1 MNKKNVLIIVD
12 MQNDFV
18 TGSLRTRDAKK
29 IIPNV
34 KNKIDKYM
42 DDKDGI
48 IIFTRDTH
56 SRRNYLDTQEG
67 KKLPIEHC
75 IYGTKGW
82 EIVPELD
89 VKYKTGK
96 VFVFDKSSFGFDS
109 WKSELDYHLLN
120 SRNINKIEMCGVCT
134 DICVISNALIL
145 KAIFRDIEITVDTS
159 CCAGSSVDAHFAA
172 LQVMENCQINIV
184 G

>member
-18 TGSLRTRDAKK
+18 TGSLGTRDAKK

-42 DDKDGI
+42 NDKDGI

-120 SRNINKIEMCGVCT
+120 SRNINKIDICGVCT
-134 DICVISNALIL
+134 DICVVSNALIL
-145 KAIFRDIEITVDTS
+145 KAIFRDIEITVDAS

-172 LQVMENCQINIV
+172 LQVMENCQVNIV